1 MSEQYQAI
9 VIGGGPGGYVAA
21 IRLGQHGVKT
31 LLIEKDVL
39 GGECLNRGCIP
50 SKVLIHG
57 VNIFWAA
64 KRSPWIVSEKLSV
77 DFGRLQSFK
86 NGVLRRLRAGVK
98 YLLEENGVKVVEGEA
113 RLRSENRVLVK
124 LRDGSEREFIGE
136 NIVVA
141 TGSEHV
147 SLPMIP
153 FDGKRVFSS
162 SDALNLPKVPK
173 RMLIVGGGVAG
184 LEIGTFYAKLGTKLT
199 IVELMPQILPGLEK
213 DLVEHVEKTLKSL
226 CAEIHV
232 NSKVVSSKISDD
244 VVKAEV
250 EGRDGSFEVEADCAV
265 VSVGKRASTKGLG
278 VEEAGVKVDKRGF
291 IVVDDH
297 LRSSVENIYA
307 VGDVTGPPFLAHR
320 ASYHGLIA
328 AENIAGGDLRIDESC
343 IPAAIFTDPEIAFVG
358 LTREEAE
365 KRGFKPKVGKFPFSA
380 LGRALAE
387 RHGEGFVRI
396 VVDESSGRIL
406 GAQMVGAH
414 VSELIAEIALA
425 MRNNLTIEQ
434 LARAVRPH
442 PTYSEAI
449 TEAAEAA
456 IWKPIH
462 ILMR

>member
-328 AENIAGGDLRIDESC
+328 AENITGGDLRIDESC

>member
-1 MSEQYQAI
+1 
-9 VIGGGPGGYVAA
+9 
-21 IRLGQHGVKT
+21 
-31 LLIEKDVL
+31 
-39 GGECLNRGCIP
+39 
-50 SKVLIHG
+50 
-57 VNIFWAA
+57 
-64 KRSPWIVSEKLSV
+64 
-77 DFGRLQSFK
+77 
-86 NGVLRRLRAGVK
+86 
-98 YLLEENGVKVVEGEA
+98 
-113 RLRSENRVLVK
+113 
-124 LRDGSEREFIGE
+124 
-136 NIVVA
+136 
-141 TGSEHV
+141 
-147 SLPMIP
+147 
-153 FDGKRVFSS
+153 
-162 SDALNLPKVPK
+162 
-173 RMLIVGGGVAG
+173 
-184 LEIGTFYAKLGTKLT
+184 
-199 IVELMPQILPGLEK
+199 
-213 DLVEHVEKTLKSL
+213 
-226 CAEIHV
+226 
-232 NSKVVSSKISDD
+232 
-244 VVKAEV
+244 
-250 EGRDGSFEVEADCAV
+250 

-328 AENIAGGDLRIDESC
+328 AENITGGDLRVDESC

-442 PTYSEAI
+442 PTYSEII

>member
-213 DLVEHVEKTLKSL
+213 DLVEHVEKTLKLL

-244 VVKAEV
+244 VVKAKV

-278 VEEAGVKVDKRGF
+278 VEEAGVKIDKRGF

-328 AENIAGGDLRIDESC
+328 AENITGGDLRIDESC

>member
-21 IRLGQHGVKT
+21 IRLGQHGIKT

-57 VNIFWAA
+57 VNVFWAA

-86 NGVLRRLRAGVK
+86 NGILRRLRAGVK
-98 YLLEENGVKVVEGEA
+98 YLLEGNGVRVVEGEA

-147 SLPMIP
+147 NLPMIP
-153 FDGKRVFSS
+153 FDGKKVFSS
-162 SDALNLPKVPK
+162 SDALNLPRVPK

-226 CAEIHV
+226 GAEIHV

-250 EGRDGSFEVEADCAV
+250 EGKDGSFEVEADCAV

-291 IVVDDH
+291 IVVDEH

-328 AENIAGGDLRIDESC
+328 AENIAGGNLRVDESC

-387 RHGEGFVRI
+387 RHGEGFARI
-396 VVDESSGRIL
+396 VVDKDSGKIL

-442 PTYSEAI
+442 PTYSEII

-456 IWKPIH
+456 LWKPIH

>member
-9 VIGGGPGGYVAA
+9 VIGGGPGGYVSA
-21 IRLGQHGVKT
+21 IRLGQHGIKT

-50 SKVLIHG
+50 SKILING

-64 KRSPWIVSEKLSV
+64 KNSPWIISEKLSI
-77 DFGRLQSFK
+77 DFGKLQSFK
-86 NGVLRRLRAGVK
+86 NGVLRRLRAGIK
-98 YLLEENGVKVVEGEA
+98 YLLNGNGVKVVEGDA
-113 RLRSENRVLVK
+113 RLKSENEVLVK
-124 LRDGSEREFIGE
+124 LKDGSEKKFTGE
-136 NIVVA
+136 KIVIA

-147 SLPMIP
+147 NLPMIP
-153 FDGKRVFSS
+153 FDGKKVFSS
-162 SDALNLPKVPK
+162 SDALNFAKVPK
-173 RMLIVGGGVAG
+173 KMLIVGGGVAG
-184 LEIGTFYAKLGTKLT
+184 LEIGTFYAKLGTKLI

-226 CAEIHV
+226 GAEIYV
-232 NSKVVSSKISDD
+232 NSKVVSSEVSDD
-244 VVKAEV
+244 VVKAQV
-250 EGRDGSFEVEADCAV
+250 EGKDGNFEVEADCAV
-265 VSVGKRASTKGLG
+265 VSVGKRASTKELE

-291 IVVDDH
+291 IVVDEY

-328 AENIAGGDLRIDESC
+328 ADNIAGRDLKVDESC

-396 VVDESSGRIL
+396 VVDENSGKIL

-425 MRNNLTIEQ
+425 MRNGLTIEQ
-434 LARAVRPH
+434 LARVVRPH
-442 PTYSEAI
+442 PTYSEII

-456 IWKPIH
+456 LWKPIH
-462 ILMR
+462 ILMK